1 MILSMIGFSTGGS
14 APVWHAVL
22 LRKFAFN
29 LGFQKNHGTLQ
40 KQMRVSENGQEAKGD
55 MAWEEEWT
63 CDCEPDPSAEHRREK
78 EKRALH
84 IEQRKGHKERLC
96 RELSG
101 SGNCKLSIWVDSR
114 KKKSGEII
122 LIRRYKNSNI
132 QCRLKKCSKHI
143 VRCIPPDVLPPKG
156 NQYRRAFDYWWRW
169 E

>member
-1 MILSMIGFSTGGS
+1 MILSMIGFSAGGS
-14 APVWHAVL
+14 APVLHTVL

-84 IEQRKGHKERLC
+84 IEQRMCSRA
-96 RELSG
+96 RE
-101 SGNCKLSIWVDSR
+101 CPAHR
-114 KKKSGEII
+114 
-122 LIRRYKNSNI
+122 
-132 QCRLKKCSKHI
+132 
-143 VRCIPPDVLPPKG
+143 
-156 NQYRRAFDYWWRW
+156 
-169 E
+169 

>member
-14 APVWHAVL
+14 APVLHAVI

-40 KQMRVSENGQEAKGD
+40 KQMRVSENGQEAKGN

-84 IEQRKGHKERLC
+84 IEQRKRHKERL
-96 RELSG
+96 
-101 SGNCKLSIWVDSR
+101 
-114 KKKSGEII
+114 
-122 LIRRYKNSNI
+122 
-132 QCRLKKCSKHI
+132 
-143 VRCIPPDVLPPKG
+143 
-156 NQYRRAFDYWWRW
+156 
-169 E
+169 

>member
-1 MILSMIGFSTGGS
+1 
-14 APVWHAVL
+14 
-22 LRKFAFN
+22 
-29 LGFQKNHGTLQ
+29 
-40 KQMRVSENGQEAKGD
+40 

-84 IEQRKGHKERLC
+84 IEQRKRHKERLC

-101 SGNCKLSIWVDSR
+101 SGNCKLSIWVDS
-114 KKKSGEII
+114 
-122 LIRRYKNSNI
+122 
-132 QCRLKKCSKHI
+132 RLKKCSKHI

-156 NQYRRAFDYWWRW
+156 NQYRRAFDYWWIW

>member
-1 MILSMIGFSTGGS
+1 
-14 APVWHAVL
+14 
-22 LRKFAFN
+22 
-29 LGFQKNHGTLQ
+29 
-40 KQMRVSENGQEAKGD
+40 
-55 MAWEEEWT
+55 MAWEEEWI
-63 CDCEPDPSAEHRREK
+63 CDCEPDPSVEHRREK

-101 SGNCKLSIWVDSR
+101 NGNCKLSIWVDSR
-114 KKKSGEII
+114 KKKSDEII

-156 NQYRRAFDYWWRW
+156 NQYRRAFDYWWIW

>member
-14 APVWHAVL
+14 APVLHAVL

-78 EKRALH
+78 EKRKFCIVPKMEKVRWKLFPRLGLSNFSVRAIALW
-84 IEQRKGHKERLC
+84 
-96 RELSG
+96 
-101 SGNCKLSIWVDSR
+101 SI
-114 KKKSGEII
+114 
-122 LIRRYKNSNI
+122 I
-132 QCRLKKCSKHI
+132 QK
-143 VRCIPPDVLPPKG
+143 
-156 NQYRRAFDYWWRW
+156 
-169 E
+169 

>member
-14 APVWHAVL
+14 APVLHAVL

-84 IEQRKGHKERLC
+84 IEQRKRHKEWLC
-96 RELSG
+96 RERSG

-114 KKKSGEII
+114 KKKSVEII

-156 NQYRRAFDYWWRW
+156 NQYRRACDYWWIW